1 MDFLKKN
8 WFIIIGIVF
17 SFIAITSGENLGL
30 IIAYLLVASAT
41 LTILVFG
48 VKKAFDATNRKKTMY
63 KIGGLFVIGLISYFL
78 ASQNL
83 FLNDEIKGIYDKYGV
98 TSATSKQ
105 VGMGL
110 WIFYIVLTGA
120 IVSIIASPFLSK
132 SDSK

>member
-30 IIAYLLVASAT
+30 IIAYLLVAAAT

-48 VKKAFDATNRKKTMY
+48 VKKAFDTTNRKKTMY

-83 FLNDEIKGIYDKYGV
+83 FLNDEINGIYDKYGV
-98 TSATSKQ
+98 CLLYTSDA
-105 VGMGL
+105 
-110 WIFYIVLTGA
+110 A
-120 IVSIIASPFLSK
+120 
-132 SDSK
+132 DE

>member
-30 IIAYLLVASAT
+30 IIAYLLVAAAT

-83 FLNDEIKGIYDKYGV
+83 FLNDEINGIYDKYGV